1 MKWMFFLLPASLAL
15 ASCRTVGHIPVET
28 VRHDTVWRAKE
39 ARDSIYLRDSVRVEV
54 AGDTVWVTR
63 DRYLY
68 RDRIRTDTVYR
79 SRTDTLSIA
88 MPVEARPTRW
98 QRVKQEVGG
107 FAMGGVVLAVLLAA
121 GWLLLRTRGK

>member
-1 MKWMFFLLPASLAL
+1 MRDLIRLVPLVLLPALPG
-15 ASCRTVGHIPVET
+15 CRTVKHIPVET
-28 VRHDTVWRAKE
+28 VRHDTLWRAKE
-39 ARDSIYLRDSVRVEV
+39 VRDSIYLRDSVRVEV

-79 SRTDTLSIA
+79 SRRDTLSV
-88 MPVEARPTRW
+88 PVSVEARLTRW

-107 FAMGGVVLAVLLAA
+107 FAIGGILLMALAMVGRNFWKRL
-121 GWLLLRTRGK
+121 